1 MSQIP
6 AQLQICGASTIHPIW
21 CTVGDT
27 MKTKPELPDTYIFES
42 DTVMDIEPDA
52 IGLCGADEAIVCS
65 GESGEYKYTVNMPY
79 YAIKAVFGQN
89 GGSVHLVQRDHCY
102 GSTEDDYKHATRV
115 LAKIKEIFVEHCT
128 HHF

>member
-6 AQLQICGASTIHPIW
+6 ARLSICGASTIHPIW
-21 CTVGDT
+21 CTVGNT

-52 IGLCGADEAIVCS
+52 IGLRETDETIVRS
-65 GESGEYKYTVNMPY
+65 GESGKYKYTVNMPY

-89 GGSVHLVQRDHCY
+89 GGSVHLVQRDHRY

>member
-1 MSQIP
+1 MSQMP
-6 AQLQICGASTIHPIW
+6 AQLPIYDASTEHPIL
-21 CTVGDT
+21 CTVYNT
-27 MKTKPELPDTYIFES
+27 MKTKLELPDTYIFES
-42 DTVMDIEPDA
+42 NTDMPIEPGA
-52 IGLCGADEAIVCS
+52 IGLRKTDKTIVCS

-102 GSTEDDYKHATRV
+102 GSTEDDYKHATQV